1 MSYGLSVR
9 FVFENSPVAATVP
22 LAGRSFIPNTP
33 HSMKELTMRQLRTP
47 VALGTLLLA
56 TFVSVSDVDI
66 ASAQSFQIPPGMEGK
81 FTPEQIEKFKERFK
95 NRRGRRGGGEQ
106 PATVTEG
113 KPSSPTASS
122 GPAVAQPTAPNSG
135 KANPEELKLRPDEDG
150 KIKFNFHGQPW
161 QGVLEWMADISE
173 MTLNWSKLP
182 TDKLNL
188 KTKQRYTVSE
198 ARNILA
204 GMLLVKGFVMM
215 QDGEV
220 ITVAEAKE
228 IDSGLVPRVKPE
240 ELAKMPSNEFVK
252 VSFSL
257 KSLVAESAV
266 EELKTMMSPHGKLQH
281 LKVTNRLEAMDA
293 VKNLRALYSVL
304 QDEQSEE
311 AIDLQVKSFP
321 LRFVRAEDAR
331 TRVMKLLGMK
341 VEDKGDSAAQSQ
353 QQMMM
358 MRYGMR
364 MPQMSRGGGG
374 DDDVNVHIVAHP
386 RENSLMVNAP
396 PDKMAT
402 IEKAIKVIDKPLDRE
417 AARRNQI
424 VGQVYRLNGIDPEV
438 FVSVLQEQG
447 DLSPMSDLKVDE
459 KNKVVVAFATELDH
473 LVIAELVQTLDSS
486 GRKLKVLKLRSL
498 DAEYVAGELEW
509 LLDAGKE
516 EKKNSRRGYYD
527 FYGYGSSSSSSDD
540 KKDKFRVGADI
551 EGNQLIVY
559 ANEAEMSIV
568 EDFLLQMGEIKPNG
582 MKAPIRFIDLGSE
595 QDTERLL
602 EGLQELWKRHAPN
615 PDAPNPL
622 KIEPKPE
629 NEQEAPKSKKRP
641 LLKDQ
646 LSNRN
651 SDRKVSKLDRHS
663 SAILGDSQKLFIE
676 MGTRSSA
683 NSLLA
688 DASDETTAP
697 AEAESA
703 KSPPAED
710 DATNNEVQPAESDET
725 PSASE
730 EETSNDDAQKE
741 EERLR
746 KMLIERLKTIK
757 KRKDAEKAKPPAPI
771 YIGRGP
777 DGRIVLRSEDMQA
790 LDLMEQMLAD
800 LAPPPKEYYFI
811 KLKHADAFYVQ
822 QNLEDFF
829 KEEDD
834 EKQSGRRSWYDYYYG
849 SNDQKDTSRRL
860 GKKRPLRFIYDLDSN
875 SILVQGATPKQIR
888 LIDELVAMYDKVEPP
903 DSESARLTK
912 YFPIKYSNAEA
923 IAETIKEVYRDLL
936 SANDKSLQKGGGGKK
951 EIKIDRVYDYIDGG
965 GDGKRTQVSFK
976 GLISIGVDKTSNSL
990 MVSARGNLMYNISEM
1005 IKILD
1010 EAAKPSSNVQVIKVD
1025 HRLNSADLQKRLA
1038 EVLGTE
1044 SSEEEGEGKKPKGNR
1059 KNKEVNGKN
1068 AKNNDNNSNG
1078 DN

>member
-1 MSYGLSVR
+1 
-9 FVFENSPVAATVP
+9 
-22 LAGRSFIPNTP
+22 
-33 HSMKELTMRQLRTP
+33 MRQLRTP
-47 VALGTLLLA
+47 ISVATLLLA
-56 TFVSVSDVDI
+56 TLLSLSSSEVLYAQPSSFEDI
-66 ASAQSFQIPPGMEGK
+66 PAEQRAKM
-81 FTPEQIEKFKERFK
+81 TPEQIEQIKEHFKK
-95 NRRGRRGGGEQ
+95 RGGRRRGG
-106 PATVTEG
+106 
-113 KPSSPTASS
+113 SPTAVPGGKPATPTVSS
-122 GPAVAQPTAPNSG
+122 SPAVAQPTGANSG
-135 KANPEELKLRPDEDG
+135 KANPEELKLRPDKDG

-161 QGVLEWMADISE
+161 KGVLEWMADISE

-188 KTKQRYTVSE
+188 KTKQSYTVPE

-228 IDSGLVPRVKPE
+228 IDSGLVPRAKPE
-240 ELAKMPSNEFVK
+240 ELAKLPSNEFVK

-266 EELKTMMSPHGKLQH
+266 AELGQMMSPHGKLQH

-293 VKNLRALYSVL
+293 VKNLRALYAVL

-311 AIDLQVKSFP
+311 AIDQQVKSFP

-341 VEDKGDSAAQSQ
+341 VEEKGNSAAQSQ

-364 MPQMSRGGGG
+364 MPQMRGGSSGN
-374 DDDVNVHIVAHP
+374 DDVKVHIVAHP

-417 AARRNQI
+417 TARRNQI
-424 VGQVYRLNGIDPEV
+424 VGQVYRLNGIDPKV

-473 LVIAELVQTLDSS
+473 MIIAELVQTLDGS
-486 GRKLKVLKLRSL
+486 GRKLKVMKLRRL

-516 EKKNSRRGYYD
+516 KKKSNRGYYD
-527 FYGYGSSSSSSDD
+527 FFGYGSRNSSSDD
-540 KKDKFRVGADI
+540 KKGKFRVGADVS
-551 EGNQLIVY
+551 GNQLIVY
-559 ANEAEMSIV
+559 ANEAEMTIV
-568 EDFLLQMGEIKPNG
+568 EDFLLQMGEIKPDG
-582 MKAPIRFIDLGSE
+582 RKSPVRFIDLGNE

-602 EGLQELWKRHAPN
+602 EGLQELWKQHAPN
-615 PDAPNPL
+615 PNAPNPL

-629 NEQEAPKSKKRP
+629 KKEETPKSNKRP

-646 LSNRN
+646 LSKGASN
-651 SDRKVSKLDRHS
+651 RKVSRLNDS
-663 SAILGDSQKLFIE
+663 SSTLLGDSRQLFME
-676 MGTRSSA
+676 LGTRSSV

-688 DASDETTAP
+688 DASDDKP
-697 AEAESA
+697 AESQSSESKEDAAESEA
-703 KSPPAED
+703 QPAEPKKSPAASEEASNIED
-710 DATNNEVQPAESDET
+710 DAV
-725 PSASE
+725 
-730 EETSNDDAQKE
+730 KE
-741 EERLR
+741 EEKLR

-777 DGRIVLRSEDMQA
+777 DGRIVLRSDDMQA
-790 LDLMEQMLAD
+790 LDLLEQMLAD
-800 LAPPPKEYYFI
+800 LAPPPKDYYFI

-822 QNLEDFF
+822 ANLEEFF
-829 KEEDD
+829 EEEDD
-834 EKQSGRRSWYDYYYG
+834 KKDTGRRSWYDYYYG
-849 SNDQKDTSRRL
+849 SREEKDTSRRL
-860 GKKRPLRFIYDLDSN
+860 GKKRPLRFIYDSDTN
-875 SILVQGATPKQIR
+875 SILVQGATAKQIR
-888 LIDELVAMYDKVEPP
+888 IIDELVAMYDKIEPP
-903 DSESARLTK
+903 DSDSARLTK
-912 YFPIKYSNAEA
+912 YFPIKYSKAEA
-923 IAETIKEVYRDLL
+923 VAETIKEVYRDLL
-936 SANDKSLQKGGGGKK
+936 SSNDKSLQKNGSKK

-990 MVSARGNLMYNISEM
+990 MVSARGNLMHNISQM
-1005 IKILD
+1005 IEILD
-1010 EAAKPSSNVQVIKVD
+1010 EAAKPSSNIQVIKVD
-1025 HRLNSADLQKRLA
+1025 HRLNSADVRKRLA
-1038 EVLGTE
+1038 EVLGA
-1044 SSEEEGEGKKPKGNR
+1044 EGSDEDGKKKNPKGDR

-1068 AKNNDNNSNG
+1068 AKNNGNNSNG